1 MSVCSSGDSR
11 RSSLGS
17 IPVEGMEGEQPSS
30 QDSVDIAS
38 IKAVALDHTHW
49 PRLTQASAL
58 NKLTLNVYTC
68 SEVLRL
74 HLMSCG
80 GYKATSER
88 QWFRFCSRGGFTD
101 TDDPVVGLRLSNPGL
116 IESLATQ
123 SFFDLSP
130 QHKAQLLSCLCHQLL
145 MFNASRDALEEMA
158 TLAKQ
163 IRKQIRELR
172 YSLAPGKKKNK
183 QKVDPTQVDKQSP
196 TQVDKQSPTQVDKQ
210 SPTQVDKQSPT
221 QVDKQ
226 SPTQVAAADT
236 PVAME
241 GESVEVVTRQQIA
254 ELECQLYPL
263 TAAVSLQPLGEDRYH
278 NRYWVF
284 PSLPGLYVEHFKLQ
298 SLDSHALP
306 PSHPLAGSATPTC
319 TCLSSPPSHDL
330 SLSCESMWS
339 IVTCEDDLTALIAG
353 LNPRG
358 IRESKLKSNLE
369 KMKASL
375 SDSVTQSPFL
385 FPIINN
391 PSLLPF
397 NYTCASDCL
406 ELQLR
411 EQLLDLE
418 EKLYIG
424 NLGHVRDT
432 SATRKEW
439 REKIENSGAARA
451 YTVTNGEIIQVNGL
465 TTKGEEPVTE
475 LANALLQIQTGI
487 EKKYLLSPLGTA
499 VDMKRKGKDPRKN
512 GISPHTVCVQEWQG
526 SLLNT
531 SNVSQVFVHLSTLER
546 SIAWGKSIMNV
557 RCRFCRRKGGD
568 EYMLLCDG
576 CDHGY
581 HTYCLRPPLSVIP
594 EGEWF
599 CNDCCPVTP
608 VKRRR
613 TVSMVSLKEISDSEE
628 EEQSEGAES
637 EEERA
642 ESEEEED
649 LKRCVSTR
657 TRGRQRDET
666 PPTTRQGLRSKVG
679 RHSAPEPLTRNT
691 RKRPRG
697 DDTSTTTTCSSTA
710 SPAEMIISAI
720 IDVRCSK
727 RRTAAQSQAEHTLE
741 LQLCKALL
749 EELKNHRNSKP
760 FMNPVRRREVS

>member
-1 MSVCSSGDSR
+1 
-11 RSSLGS
+11 
-17 IPVEGMEGEQPSS
+17 MEGEQPSS

-101 TDDPVVGLRLSNPGL
+101 SDDPVVGLRLSNPGL
-116 IESLATQ
+116 IESLSTQ
-123 SFFDLSP
+123 SFFDLSA

-145 MFNASRDALEEMA
+145 MFNASRDAMDEVS
-158 TLAKQ
+158 TCAKQ
-163 IRKQIRELR
+163 IRKQLRELR
-172 YSLAPGKKKNK
+172 YSLGSRKKGK
-183 QKVDPTQVDKQSP
+183 QKLDKQPPTQDA
-196 TQVDKQSPTQVDKQ
+196 T
-210 SPTQVDKQSPT
+210 
-221 QVDKQ
+221 
-226 SPTQVAAADT
+226 DT
-236 PVAME
+236 SVAME
-241 GESVEVVTRQQIA
+241 GECVEVVTRQHIA

-263 TAAVSLQPLGEDRYH
+263 TAAISLQPVGEDRYH

-284 PSLPGLYVEHFKLQ
+284 PSLPGLYVEHFKRQ
-298 SLDSHALP
+298 SLDSHTLP
-306 PSHPLAGSATPTC
+306 PSHPLAGSDTPTC
-319 TCLSSPPSHDL
+319 TCLSSSPLHDL
-330 SLSCESMWS
+330 SLSCDSGWS
-339 IVTCEDDLTALIAG
+339 VVTCEDDLTALITA

-369 KMKASL
+369 KMKDSL
-375 SDSVTQSPFL
+375 TDSVTQSPFL
-385 FPIINN
+385 APIADK

-397 NYTCASDCL
+397 NYTCANDCL

-411 EQLLDLE
+411 EQLLDIE

-424 NLGHVRDT
+424 NLGHVKD
-432 SATRKEW
+432 ATVNRKEW
-439 REKIENSGAARA
+439 RERIENSGAAQA
-451 YTVTNGEIIQVNGL
+451 YTVTEGEIIQVNGL
-465 TTKGEEPVTE
+465 TTPTKGEVPVTE
-475 LANALLQIQTGI
+475 LANALLQIQRGI

-499 VDMKRKGKDPRKN
+499 VDMKRKGKEPRKN
-512 GISPHTVCVQEWQG
+512 GTTPHAVCVQEWQG
-526 SLLNT
+526 SLLTTT
-531 SNVSQVFVHLSTLER
+531 SVSQVFVHLSTLER

-581 HTYCLRPPLSVIP
+581 HTYCLRPPISVIP
-594 EGEWF
+594 EGDWF

-637 EEERA
+637 EEEGA
-642 ESEEEED
+642 ESERKEEEEV
-649 LKRCVSTR
+649 KRRASTR
-657 TRGRQRDET
+657 TRGKQRDET
-666 PPTTRQGLRSKVG
+666 PPTTRQGLRSKVA
-679 RHSAPEPLTRNT
+679 RYSAPEPLTRNT
-691 RKRPRG
+691 RKRPRC
-697 DDTSTTTTCSSTA
+697 DDTSSTTTCSSTA

-749 EELKNHRNSKP
+749 EELKSRRDSKP
-760 FMNPVRRREVS
+760 FMNPVRRREVSCVLIEWNVCVA